1 MFLKDKAFYIVS
13 KKTGLVLSTNG
24 YTEEGSKITVQNK
37 VSYCYQTGEEH
48 ELWQFE
54 SGFLINK
61 SSSLVLDII
70 GGDLRVGQKVNLWG
84 RKKTM
89 AHNQR
94 WGIRD
99 GYIYALADP
108 RLVLDIEGDCEDE
121 GTHIVTNSRR
131 VENHDLQQWTLI
143 PFTEEE

>member
-1 MFLKDKAFYIVS
+1 MFLKDKAFYIAS

-24 YTEEGSKITVQNK
+24 YTEEGTKITVQNK
-37 VSYCYQTGEEH
+37 
-48 ELWQFE
+48 LWQFE
-54 SGFLINK
+54 NGFLINK

-89 AHNQR
+89 THNQR

-108 RLVLDIEGDCEDE
+108 RLVLDLEVTYE

-131 VENHDLQQWTLI
+131 VENNDLQQWTLI
-143 PFTEEE
+143 PFAEEE

>member
-1 MFLKDKAFYIVS
+1 MFLKDKAFYIAS

-24 YTEEGSKITVQNK
+24 YTEEGTKITVQNK
-37 VSYCYQTGEEH
+37 TGEEH

-54 SGFLINK
+54 NGFLINK

-89 AHNQR
+89 THNQR

-108 RLVLDIEGDCEDE
+108 RLVLDLEGDCEDE

-131 VENHDLQQWTLI
+131 VENNDLQQWTLI
-143 PFTEEE
+143 PFAEEE